1 MRVLSEFRLISGL
14 FLAAAVG
21 LAQSPGWRRA
31 DEPAPLPRA
40 QAPQAQAPQAQAP
53 QTQAGDP
60 STPVAAPD
68 QDQNQNNLPPG
79 PPPDAPPQGVAVPAH
94 LTIPAGK
101 FINVRVDQPL
111 SSDRNHAGDFFSA
124 TVIDPIVVD
133 GIVVVR
139 RGQHV
144 SGQVTEADK
153 GGRVSGTARLGLQIT
168 ELAAVDGQQLPVKTQ
183 FISRNAPSTAGRD
196 AGVIAGT
203 TALGAAVGAAAAWG
217 RGAAIGA
224 GAGAVLGIAG
234 VLLTHGAPAI
244 V

>member
-1 MRVLSEFRLISGL
+1 MKILSEFRLVSGL

-31 DEPAPLPRA
+31 DEPAPSA
-40 QAPQAQAPQAQAP
+40 QTQAP
-53 QTQAGDP
+53 QTQPPQTQAADP

-68 QDQNQNNLPPG
+68 QDPNQNNLPPG
-79 PPPDAPPQGVAVPAH
+79 PPPDAPPPGIGVPAH

-133 GIVVVR
+133 GIVVVQ

-168 ELAAVDGQQLPVKTQ
+168 E
-183 FISRNAPSTAGRD
+183 
-196 AGVIAGT
+196 
-203 TALGAAVGAAAAWG
+203 
-217 RGAAIGA
+217 
-224 GAGAVLGIAG
+224 
-234 VLLTHGAPAI
+234 
-244 V
+244 